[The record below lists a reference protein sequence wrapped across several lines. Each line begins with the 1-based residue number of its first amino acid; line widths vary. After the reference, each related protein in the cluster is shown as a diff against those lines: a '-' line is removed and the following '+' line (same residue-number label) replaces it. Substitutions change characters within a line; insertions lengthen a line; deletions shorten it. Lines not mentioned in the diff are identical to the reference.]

1 MTLLIPQLKKPTLK
15 ELKKTYPWIKSI
27 ESDTS
32 PTQQVSLEILN
43 LVRGGE
49 KHIPCEEYTKR
60 REGLPLLGYQ
70 QATWL
75 VQHQDD
81 PELAKFKALCWKF
94 CFYIDFHALIVV
106 SAGGYRRFAYL
117 YELGGRWCLHW
128 YRVDHGLYR
137 FGRVASARKQEARKL
152 EPKSSDTQRSEDKF
166 IESEIKKIEA
176 RAKAEIWEKVNKS
189 LIPFRTEVR
198 DSICR
203 SGAEH
208 YHREIVD
215 RLNSP

>member
-81 PELAKFKALCWKF
+81 PELAKFKALCGKV
-94 CFYIDFHALIVV
+94 YIDFPALTVVHADGDRL
-106 SAGGYRRFAYL
+106 FAYL
-117 YELGGRWCLHW
+117 REFDGRWCLRWH
-128 YRVDHGLYR
+128 RIDCGLYR
-137 FGRVASARKQEARKL
+137 FGRVASARKQFLTPHPPAL
-152 EPKSSDTQRSEDKF
+152 EPQPSDTLPLCLHQFCYSH
-166 IESEIKKIEA
+166 IQYPPTGTYTAIPP
-176 RAKAEIWEKVNKS
+176 NK
-189 LIPFRTEVR
+189 EVV
-198 DSICR
+198 ICR
-203 SGAEH
+203 K
-208 YHREIVD
+208 
-215 RLNSP
+215 

>member
-94 CFYIDFHALIVV
+94 YFYIDFPALIVV

-128 YRVDHGLYR
+128 YRVDQGLYR
-137 FGRVASARKQEARKL
+137 FGRVASARNQSHRCHH
-152 EPKSSDTQRSEDKF
+152 PHR
-166 IESEIKKIEA
+166 
-176 RAKAEIWEKVNKS
+176 
-189 LIPFRTEVR
+189 
-198 DSICR
+198 CR
-203 SGAEH
+203 
-208 YHREIVD
+208 HRLHTK
-215 RLNSP
+215 RNC

>member
-70 QATWL
+70 QAAWL

-81 PELAKFKALCWKF
+81 DGPEFEAFRDLRWTV
-94 CFYIDFHALIVV
+94 YIDFPATVVV
-106 SAGGYRRFAYL
+106 SADGDRGFAYL
-117 YELGGRWCLHW
+117 DEHGVRWYLDW
-128 YRVDHGLYR
+128 RGVGDDLR
-137 FGRVASARKQEARKL
+137 QDGRVASARKQFLTPQPPAL
-152 EPKSSDTQRSEDKF
+152 EPQPSDTLPLCLHQFCYSH
-166 IESEIKKIEA
+166 IQYPPTGTYTAIPP
-176 RAKAEIWEKVNKS
+176 NK
-189 LIPFRTEVR
+189 EVV
-198 DSICR
+198 ICR
-203 SGAEH
+203 KCGELRKTNA
-208 YHREIVD
+208 I
-215 RLNSP
+215 